1 MNESSMDECVTS
13 SNNEEK
19 QTAFKK
25 PILIGKIGR
34 LPRKTVVVQNSSKH
48 EPNVEAPVAKDET
61 SAEQEAVQDE
71 IASSNSKEPVSK
83 GNITL
88 QWC

>member
-1 MNESSMDECVTS
+1 MDECVTTS
-13 SNNEEK
+13 SNNEQK
-19 QTAFKK
+19 QTEAFKK

-34 LPRKTVVVQNSSKH
+34 LPRKTVVVQNSSKN
-48 EPNVEAPVAKDET
+48 EPNVEAPVAKDDT

-71 IASSNSKEPVSK
+71 ITSSNSKEPVSK

-88 QWC
+88 QRC